1 MGGNISRTNKCEQA
15 TTHRLRPTAACNYCS
30 MHKEKSAQIT
40 TKNERENV
48 GALADVLRW
57 LKLIASTYRLSLGSG
72 TSAALSLPLPL
83 QAGSRRNSSP
93 PKNCLLLR
101 FA

>member
-1 MGGNISRTNKCEQA
+1 
-15 TTHRLRPTAACNYCS
+15 

-57 LKLIASTYRLSLGSG
+57 LKLIASTYRLSLWHV
-72 TSAALSLPLPL
+72 SLPLPL
-83 QAGSRRNSSP
+83 RLALGATRRHRRIAFGYVSHT
-93 PKNCLLLR
+93 CI
-101 FA
+101 A